1 MGCHIKRVKRR
12 RGIEKKRGLE
22 GGEEKS
28 GKKGPKIGQK
38 QVGREVGVIVGIK
51 KTIRETGELTL
62 NSQKRQRTKNDKYQ
76 VWRHNLSPQLLSTF
90 KSISRIIC
98 KMGHFYKRCQIQMD
112 QRDNLSFRSNI
123 YVQYIQIKFY
133 FRSDRNIYYGNN
145 FCVAVSRCD
154 TTCQY
159 QLLSS
164 SLSRSSK
171 YYETQITAS
180 IYAKNRNHTFETGIV
195 NADYANGGC
204 FCLYACAVCGIGK

>member
-1 MGCHIKRVKRR
+1 M
-12 RGIEKKRGLE
+12 
-22 GGEEKS
+22 
-28 GKKGPKIGQK
+28 
-38 QVGREVGVIVGIK
+38 
-51 KTIRETGELTL
+51 

-133 FRSDRNIYYGNN
+133 FMSDRNIYYGNN